1 MADYQPTPVYLG
13 PRPEGA
19 DELEDEETTAEE
31 QEVVVRKNPPNSQ
44 SRILTILNEY
54 GKRLRELERPS
65 GTQLIQAAQQIYE
78 ALNNLDTMVAASI
91 VKQSY
96 TRAEIDSRVA
106 QWRWGTLAPGYGG
119 TGIQNAYNNLF
130 TVGPWRAVWVL
141 SDGTMGTSQS
151 SRTVKTDIRDADEFI
166 NVDDLRKVKWCV
178 YRFIEDMNRH
188 LDDSTPRLGMI
199 AEELDDNGLGW
210 LVEYN
215 EDTLKPEGIN
225 YPMLGVAALR
235 LAQDAEDRC
244 DALERRVNELERLL
258 EDRS

>member
-1 MADYQPTPVYLG
+1 MVDYQPTPVYVG
-13 PRPEGA
+13 PRPEGM
-19 DELEDEETTAEE
+19 DELENMETQPE
-31 QEVVVRKNPPNSQ
+31 EVVVRKNPPNSQ

-65 GTQLIQAAQQIYE
+65 GTQLIQAAQQIYD
-78 ALNNLDTMVAASI
+78 ALNNLDSMVAASI

-96 TRAEIDSRVA
+96 MRSEIDARLG
-106 QWRWGTLAPGYGG
+106 QWRWGVLAPGNGG
-119 TGIQNAYNNLF
+119 TGIANAYNNLF

-151 SRTVKTDIRDADEFI
+151 SRTVKTDITDADEFI
-166 NVDDLRKVKWCV
+166 NVNDLRKVKWCI

-210 LVEYN
+210 LVEYD

-244 DALERRVNELERLL
+244 DALEQRVNELEQAL
-258 EDRS
+258 EAK